1 MWQENPIR
9 NSKYHYINR
18 FDLIIAIAKVMRGN
32 HFYYVS
38 AENQALYA
46 VPEEPY
52 AIREVLLPPELH
64 QDTSFLFRLDMVDPE
79 LVNRHLNF
87 VLFDAVPWALIPSI
101 NLDDAHDYAPFYRP
115 VSDTKIWT
123 IVNTLNKAE
132 VEHVDLYGPDGSKSA
147 MLPNVMSTF
156 QSFFNTRQY
165 VSLDK
170 YVFPNME
177 RSIIVQDVFANKAS
191 MGEKYLDLRYNNMSF
206 GFFLFKNLFSFNKN
220 DLLTIEARKRVDNN
234 KIFELKFT
242 VTHDKNNVK
251 YIIPGDFIES
261 TYVVFACI

>member
-9 NSKYHYINR
+9 NSKYSFVNR

-38 AENQALYA
+38 AENQAIYA

-52 AIREVLLPPELH
+52 AVREVLLPPDLH
-64 QDTSFLFRLDMVDPE
+64 QDTSFVFRLDMVDPE

-87 VLFDAVPWALIPSI
+87 VLFDDVPWALIPTI
-101 NLDDAHDYAPFYRP
+101 NLEDASDYAPFFRP
-115 VSDTKIWT
+115 VSDTKLWT
-123 IVNTLNKAE
+123 IVNTMNKAE

-147 MLPNVMSTF
+147 MLPNVLSTF
-156 QSFFNTRQY
+156 QSFFNTRHLISPETY
-165 VSLDK
+165 I
-170 YVFPNME
+170 FPGME
-177 RSIIVQDVFANKAS
+177 RSIVVQNVFANKAS
-191 MGEKYLDLRYNNMSF
+191 MGEKYLDLRYDNMSF

-220 DLLTIEARKRVDNN
+220 DLLTIEARRRVDSYR
-234 KIFELKFT
+234 IFELKFT
-242 VTHDKNNVK
+242 VTHDKNNIK

-261 TYVVFACI
+261 TYVTFASI